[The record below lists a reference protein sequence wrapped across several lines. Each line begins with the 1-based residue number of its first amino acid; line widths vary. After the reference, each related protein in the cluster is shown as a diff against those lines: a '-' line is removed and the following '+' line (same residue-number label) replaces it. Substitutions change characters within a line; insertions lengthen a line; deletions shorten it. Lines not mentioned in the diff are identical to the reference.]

1 MGKASSIVI
10 YNSLCFIINP
20 RKEEI
25 AFSVGYHTDDDAEFW
40 KEYVI
45 LPLAQSSKM
54 EPWF

>member
-54 EPWF
+54 EP